1 MAQGDVNIII
11 NADASKMESEVK
23 RARDELGRFARAVAE
38 TEDTSAELNRAM
50 AEAQTKFDKAA
61 DAARKAGVDIAKYED
76 RADHAARST
85 ADLGEQLG
93 HLDKGTRVLN
103 GAMGDIV
110 GPLNDFS
117 ELAAAAGP
125 RTAAVG
131 VAALAAVAAIGALAG
146 QVFGVITNIQDYTEA
161 IDRAAHTNMVTQ
173 GQVDALYQANAGVT
187 LSQRVWDTFIATA
200 AAKFAPRWNQFMT
213 GLVGSI
219 TYFGELADQVLSGNV
234 FGAHSKALEVAAGT
248 VQGYLRQRKELAEQ
262 TEAEAHATTKASDAH
277 AAQAPRIADVTKQYR
292 GLTQAIQHT
301 TKAATETAKAVDT
314 MPTIEFGEIGE
325 IEFAETEAEAA
336 ARKAAEF
343 MAGIEGQMQEADLGG
358 SLNEAFMAVGET
370 IDELPIKLEKFK
382 ASAAGVADVFSKVG
396 AGVGAVGDI
405 FSGALELADGASR
418 QVKMRLFTAM
428 KAARVSEAIIN
439 GAVAITRAFAEL
451 GPVGGAIMAPIV
463 AAQTGVQIGLIAKQ
477 RPTFHRGGYLASP
490 SMLSPDE
497 VVIRRNEVPAM
508 MTAQGARALGQSGL
522 ARMNAGEAPATGG
535 GVFVMLDGRRVGTR
549 LFAAPDPTYGMR
561 LAGVY

>member
-1 MAQGDVNIII
+1 MAQGDVNIVI

-23 RARDELGRFARAVAE
+23 RAR
-38 TEDTSAELNRAM
+38 AELDRLTRAM
-50 AEAQTKFDKAA
+50 AETQDTTGALNAAQAKAQQAFDKVA
-61 DAARKAGVDIAKYED
+61 DAARKAGVDVAKYED
-76 RADHAARST
+76 KADHAARST

-125 RTAAVG
+125 RTAAIG

-343 MAGIEGQMQEADLGG
+343 VAGIEGQMQEADLGG

-370 IDELPIKLEKFK
+370 IDELPTKVEKFK
-382 ASAAGVADVFSKVG
+382 SSAAGVADVFSKVG

>member
-1 MAQGDVNIII
+1 MAQGDVNIVI

-23 RARDELGRFARAVAE
+23 RAR
-38 TEDTSAELNRAM
+38 AELDRLTRAM
-50 AEAQTKFDKAA
+50 AETQDTTGALNAAQAKAQQAFDKVA
-61 DAARKAGVDIAKYED
+61 DAARKAGVDVAKYED
-76 RADHAARST
+76 KADHAARST

-125 RTAAVG
+125 RTAAIG

-370 IDELPIKLEKFK
+370 IDELPTKLEKFK
-382 ASAAGVADVFSKVG
+382 ASAAGVADVFGKVG

-451 GPVGGAIMAPIV
+451 GPIGGAIMAPIV